1 MTSDTYD
8 PTRPGP
14 PREVAEDAAARERSM
29 SENLPEKLARELVRV
44 TQVRENYR
52 RLRSAPNVIVEPQI
66 AMMDKVIEDDCKAD
80 AITRLRAENARL
92 RGALE
97 RQGIALRD
105 VMQSGVGGIMVH
117 MGDNELRSVTELERE
132 IRATLQETADD

>member
-1 MTSDTYD
+1 MSDEAERQDAFRRAGFIITAD
-8 PTRPGP
+8 FGI
-14 PREVAEDAAARERSM
+14 REETE
-29 SENLPEKLARELVRV
+29 
-44 TQVRENYR
+44 
-52 RLRSAPNVIVEPQI
+52 II
-66 AMMDKVIEDDCKAD
+66 DDMAN

-132 IRATLQETADD
+132 IRATLQETSDDQ